1 MHIPLHRN
9 TMGSVST
16 SPTDPIFKVQTTERS
31 VWCVNLSTVVLKA
44 WIGLIWARS
53 SEEEL
58 ALAFFYRWPVSYC
71 CWTGSVELS
80 YASLQLVLSIV
91 CIATPPPPGYQC
103 RLMCPPALQ
112 WQGELSTIYLG
123 LSLHILT
130 EILVV
135 PNKPSLSSHR
145 LSIIPQ
151 VPTELFWKGR
161 SCQGT
166 CQNYIVFHL
175 TLEVT
180 SSFSLKCNLKVQCA
194 FFLFSSFGNSSE
206 AARS

>member
-91 CIATPPPPGYQC
+91 CIATPPPPPAISVDWCVHLPYSGRVSYLPSTLAYHCIYWLRSWWCRTSRVSLPTAYPSFPKYQ
-103 RLMCPPALQ
+103 
-112 WQGELSTIYLG
+112 
-123 LSLHILT
+123 
-130 EILVV
+130 
-135 PNKPSLSSHR
+135 
-145 LSIIPQ
+145 
-151 VPTELFWKGR
+151 
-161 SCQGT
+161 
-166 CQNYIVFHL
+166 QN
-175 TLEVT
+175 
-180 SSFSLKCNLKVQCA
+180 SFEKE
-194 FFLFSSFGNSSE
+194 E
-206 AARS
+206 AAKAHAKIILYFILLWK